1 MEWENLSRSLWLKC
15 QVCIA
20 GGLVGSRAATGL
32 SLGREVGA
40 RAPRAWDAVDGTA
53 NFILKVMGSHAGI
66 NGKLGDQMFRE
77 GLCSSSM
84 EGRVEG
90 DRQSREV
97 CTGTQGRHNG
107 SLSKWIFLVLYQIE
121 VDFNPSSF

>member
-20 GGLVGSRAATGL
+20 GGLVGSRAAAGL

-40 RAPRAWDAVDGTA
+40 RAPRTWDAVDGTA

-66 NGKLGDQMFRE
+66 TGKLGDQMFRE

-84 EGRVEG
+84 EGGV
-90 DRQSREV
+90 
-97 CTGTQGRHNG
+97 
-107 SLSKWIFLVLYQIE
+107 
-121 VDFNPSSF
+121 